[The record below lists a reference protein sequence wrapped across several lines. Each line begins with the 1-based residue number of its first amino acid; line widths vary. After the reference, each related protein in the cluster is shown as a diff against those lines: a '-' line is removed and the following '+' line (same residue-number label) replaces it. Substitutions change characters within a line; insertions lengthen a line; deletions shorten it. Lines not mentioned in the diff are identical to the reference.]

1 MADGVVEYIL
11 RLTDKTK
18 AGTRSAVQGS
28 EQLENQTKQTTQAVD
43 KLGDESA
50 QTSRQLDRMGKQSR
64 GTSAGLTGLSRGLGG
79 ALSSVSGLAGGVGGL
94 VAALGV
100 GALAGSLAAA
110 TRAMVDFGQ
119 EIADLRND
127 ITDASTRSGIAAD
140 TLQGLRLAAEGSGLS
155 FSALTGGLDQFG
167 RRMAVAAEGGNATA
181 EAFENL
187 GVKVRDEV
195 TGELRSADDVFRE
208 TLAQLNGMEKG
219 AERTAAANE
228 ILGRSGTKL
237 LQALS
242 GSQLEDF
249 VALTNEFGVNVGPD
263 AAQSA
268 GEWQR
273 ASAELTLVLDG
284 LKAELF
290 DLLGGS
296 DLLFTFGEAAI
307 LTFTT
312 IGGLISG
319 FVEGFESAS
328 QRIAAPIEA
337 MIQAVQSLVQA
348 LEALG
353 SGDFS
358 GGLRNLQD
366 ALSSVRD
373 AAAATPGAIA
383 TSLSGGVVESLLTAG
398 FRGAEAADTEGRRRV
413 ERLREIRG
421 SILAGGA
428 GETPEERAERIAEE
442 QRLEE
447 EERKRREASRR
458 AGGAAPAQAVDIDAQ
473 LAAMFGN
480 EILAT
485 SNRTIRQVSQVGRA
499 GGVVGVDLEAQRANQ
514 ATLDALVAET
524 RGGRFEAAQTG
535 IGVAGQVLGGD
546 LGGGISSVA
555 GAAGL
560 AGLGVAG
567 AAVSGLQF
575 IGEAGADGIRD
586 TLEGVKDGLIA
597 ALEALPELIGQ
608 VLPQFAITLVETLIP
623 ALISNAPD
631 IFKALLLELPLAIAS
646 AIARLLGLDRA
657 AEGVARFAG
666 QTEFRQNVAALGTVL
681 SGRDVTGAARDEL
694 RDGGDR
700 SQFGR
705 SAARTAS
712 DGQTNSARASDRLSV
727 MSRRRRRSAATVQ
740 TNPFDQLAQQFD
752 SQFGTFGRAQSTTIG
767 A

>member
-110 TRAMVDFGQ
+110 TRAMFDFGQ

-140 TLQGLRLAAEGSGLS
+140 TLQGLRLAAEGAGLS
-155 FSALTGGLDQFG
+155 FGSLFGGLDQLG
-167 RRMAVAAEGGNATA
+167 RRMVLAAEGGNATA
-181 EAFENL
+181 EAFAAL
-187 GVKVRDEV
+187 GVDVVDSA
-195 TGELRSADDVFRE
+195 GELRSVDSVFRE
-208 TLAQLNGMEKG
+208 TVNKLNSMENGAQKTALALDVF
-219 AERTAAANE
+219 
-228 ILGRSGTKL
+228 GRSGGKI

-242 GSQLEDF
+242 GSELADF
-249 VALTNEFGVNVGPD
+249 VALASEFGVNVGPK
-263 AAQSA
+263 AAESA
-268 GEWQR
+268 GKWQR
-273 ASAELTLVLDG
+273 ASEELSTVLKG
-284 LKAELF
+284 LKGRLF
-290 DLLGGS
+290 DAIGSS
-296 DLLFTFGEAAI
+296 DLLDDFSEGAILAFAAI
-307 LTFTT
+307 EGA
-312 IGGLISG
+312 IEG
-319 FVEGFESAS
+319 FSEGFENAFA
-328 QRIAAPIEA
+328 RMVAPFESLISSLSSLIEG
-337 MIQAVQSLVQA
+337 
-348 LEALG
+348 LEKLG
-353 SGDFS
+353 EGDFTGS
-358 GGLRNLQD
+358 LKSLENALD
-366 ALSSVRD
+366 AVVRAAKETPEAVASVLT
-373 AAAATPGAIA
+373 A
-383 TSLSGGVVESLLTAG
+383 GVVEAGFTAG
-398 FRGAEAADTEGRRRV
+398 FRGAERASTQGMADV
-413 ERLREIRG
+413 NRLRELR
-421 SILAGGA
+421 SRSRSAGTVE
-428 GETPEERAERIAEE
+428 ETPEERRARI
-442 QRLEE
+442 EE

-458 AGGAAPAQAVDIDAQ
+458 AGGAPPAQAVDIDAQ

-514 ATLDALVAET
+514 ATLDALTAET
-524 RGGRFEAAQTG
+524 RAGRLEAAQTG

-575 IGEAGADGIRD
+575 IGDAGAEGIRD

-608 VLPQFAITLVETLIP
+608 VLPQFAVSLVAELIP

-631 IFKALLLELPLAIAS
+631 IFKALLVDLPLAIAS

-681 SGRDVTGAARDEL
+681 SGRDVTGAAREEL
-694 RDGGDR
+694 RDGGNR

-712 DGQTNSARASDRLSV
+712 DGQASSARASDRLSV
-727 MSRRRRRSAATVQ
+727 MSSRRRRSAATVQ

>member
-28 EQLENQTKQTTQAVD
+28 QQLENQTEQTTRAVD

-64 GTSAGLTGLSRGLGG
+64 GTSAGLAGLSRGLGG
-79 ALSSVSGLAGGVGGL
+79 ALSSVSSLAGGVGGL

-181 EAFENL
+181 EAFEAL
-187 GVKVRDEV
+187 GVQV
-195 TGELRSADDVFRE
+195 TDSAGELRSADDVFRE

-296 DLLFTFGEAAI
+296 DLLFKFGEAAI

-348 LEALG
+348 PEALG

-366 ALSSVRD
+366 ALSSGRN

-458 AGGAAPAQAVDIDAQ
+458 AGGAPPVQAVDIDAQ

-524 RGGRFEAAQTG
+524 RAGRLEAAQTG

-608 VLPQFAITLVETLIP
+608 VLPQFAVSLVAELIP

>member
-64 GTSAGLTGLSRGLGG
+64 GTSAGLTGLTRGLGG

-110 TRAMVDFGQ
+110 TRAMFDFGQ

-181 EAFENL
+181 EAFEAL
-187 GVKVRDEV
+187 GVRV
-195 TGELRSADDVFRE
+195 TDSAGELRSADDVFRE

-296 DLLFTFGEAAI
+296 DLLFKFGEAAI

-366 ALSSVRD
+366 ALSSVRN

-458 AGGAAPAQAVDIDAQ
+458 AGGAPPAQAVDIDAQ

-514 ATLDALVAET
+514 ATLDALIAET
-524 RGGRFEAAQTG
+524 RAGRLEAAQTG

-586 TLEGVKDGLIA
+586 TLDGVKEGLIA

-608 VLPQFAITLVETLIP
+608 VLPQFAVSLVAELIP

>member
-28 EQLENQTKQTTQAVD
+28 QQLENQTKQTAQAVD
-43 KLGDESA
+43 QLGDESA

-64 GTSAGLTGLSRGLGG
+64 GTSAGLAGLSKGLGG
-79 ALSSVSGLAGGVGGL
+79 ALSSVSGLAGGLGGL

-100 GALAGSLAAA
+100 GALAGTLAAA
-110 TRAMVDFGQ
+110 TRAVFDFGQ
-119 EIADLRND
+119 EVADLRND

-155 FSALTGGLDQFG
+155 FSALTGSLDQFG
-167 RRMAVAAEGGNATA
+167 RRMAVAADGGNATA
-181 EAFENL
+181 EAFEAL
-187 GVKVRDEV
+187 GVRV
-195 TGELRSADDVFRE
+195 TDSAGNLRSADAVFRE
-208 TLAQLNGMEKG
+208 VLAQLNGMESG

-242 GSQLEDF
+242 GTELEDF

-263 AAQSA
+263 AAESA
-268 GEWQR
+268 GKWQR

-358 GGLRNLQD
+358 GGLQSLED
-366 ALSSVRD
+366 ALSSVQD
-373 AAAATPGAIA
+373 AAVATPGAIA
-383 TSLSGGVVESLLTAG
+383 SSLTGGIPEALLTAG

-413 ERLREIRG
+413 ERLRELRG
-421 SILAGGA
+421 GILAGGA
-428 GETPEERAERIAEE
+428 QGAVLPSDGPGGIGAGVDTPAATAAATQAAEA
-442 QRLEE
+442 
-447 EERKRREASRR
+447 ASRVFASGFAKDRAQLSDVLAAGARNLAEQQAVIAAEAAATR
-458 AGGAAPAQAVDIDAQ
+458 AGR
-473 LAAMFGN
+473 L
-480 EILAT
+480 
-485 SNRTIRQVSQVGRA
+485 
-499 GGVVGVDLEAQRANQ
+499 
-514 ATLDALVAET
+514 
-524 RGGRFEAAQTG
+524 EAAQTG
-535 IGVAGQVLGGD
+535 IGVAGQVLSGD

-555 GAAGL
+555 GAAGMP
-560 AGLGVAG
+560 GLGVAG

-575 IGEAGADGIRD
+575 IGQEGAEGIRD
-586 TLEGVKDGLIA
+586 TLDGVKDALVG

-608 VLPQFAITLVETLIP
+608 VLPQFAISLVETLIP
-623 ALISNAPD
+623 ALITNAPD
-631 IFKALLLELPLAIAS
+631 IFKALLVELPLAIAS
-646 AIARLLGLDRA
+646 ALAKLLGLDRA
-657 AEGVARFAG
+657 AEGVARFASE
-666 QTEFRQNVAALGTVL
+666 TEFRQNAAALFTVV
-681 SGRDVTGAARDEL
+681 SGRDVTGQAAQEL
-694 RDGGDR
+694 RDQGDASRFGGVATR
-700 SQFGR
+700 GR
-705 SAARTAS
+705 SAARTAA
-712 DGQTNSARASDRLSV
+712 DGQASSARASDRLSV
-727 MSRRRRRSAATVQ
+727 MSGRRRRRTTTVQ
-740 TNPFDQLAQQFD
+740 SNPFDDLAKQYD
-752 SQFGTFGRAQSTTIG
+752 SQYGTFGRAQSTTIG
-767 A
+767 AGA

>member
-1 MADGVVEYIL
+1 
-11 RLTDKTK
+11 
-18 AGTRSAVQGS
+18 
-28 EQLENQTKQTTQAVD
+28 
-43 KLGDESA
+43 
-50 QTSRQLDRMGKQSR
+50 
-64 GTSAGLTGLSRGLGG
+64 
-79 ALSSVSGLAGGVGGL
+79 
-94 VAALGV
+94 
-100 GALAGSLAAA
+100 
-110 TRAMVDFGQ
+110 MVDFGQ

-249 VALTNEFGVNVGPD
+249 VALTNEF
-263 AAQSA
+263 

>member
-28 EQLENQTKQTTQAVD
+28 QQLENQTEQTTRAVD

-64 GTSAGLTGLSRGLGG
+64 GTSAGLAGLSRGLGG
-79 ALSSVSGLAGGVGGL
+79 ALSSVSSLAGGVGGL

-181 EAFENL
+181 EAFEAL
-187 GVKVRDEV
+187 GVRV
-195 TGELRSADDVFRE
+195 TDSAGELRSADDVFRE

-296 DLLFTFGEAAI
+296 DLLFKFGEAAI

-366 ALSSVRD
+366 ALSSVRN

-421 SILAGGA
+421 NILAGGA

-458 AGGAAPAQAVDIDAQ
+458 AGGAPPAQAVDIDAQ
-473 LAAMFGN
+473 RAAMFGN

-485 SNRTIRQVSQVGRA
+485 SNRTICQVSQVGRA

-514 ATLDALVAET
+514 ATLDALIAET
-524 RGGRFEAAQTG
+524 RAGRLEAAQTG

-567 AAVSGLQF
+567 AAVSGFQF

-608 VLPQFAITLVETLIP
+608 VLPQFAVSLVAELIP

>member
-28 EQLENQTKQTTQAVD
+28 QQLENQTKQTTQAVD

-64 GTSAGLTGLSRGLGG
+64 GTSTGLAGLSRGLGG
-79 ALSSVSGLAGGVGGL
+79 ALSSVSSLAGGVGGL

-100 GALAGSLAAA
+100 GALAGTLAAA
-110 TRAMVDFGQ
+110 TRAMFDFGQ
-119 EIADLRND
+119 EVADLRND

-181 EAFENL
+181 EAFEAL
-187 GVKVRDEV
+187 GVRV
-195 TGELRSADDVFRE
+195 TDSAGELRSADAVFRE

-242 GSQLEDF
+242 GSELEDF

-263 AAQSA
+263 AADSA
-268 GEWQR
+268 GRWQR

-312 IGGLISG
+312 VGGLISG

-337 MIQAVQSLVQA
+337 MIEAIQSLLQG

-353 SGDFS
+353 SGDFA
-358 GGLRNLQD
+358 GGLESLQD

-373 AAAATPGAIA
+373 AAVSTPGAIA
-383 TSLSGGVVESLLTAG
+383 SGLTAGIPEALLTAG
-398 FRGAEAADTEGRRRV
+398 FRGAEAADTQGRARIQ
-413 ERLREIRG
+413 RLRDIRG
-421 SILAGGA
+421 RIL
-428 GETPEERAERIAEE
+428 
-442 QRLEE
+442 
-447 EERKRREASRR
+447 S
-458 AGGAAPAQAVDIDAQ
+458 GGAAGI
-473 LAAMFGN
+473 
-480 EILAT
+480 
-485 SNRTIRQVSQVGRA
+485 
-499 GGVVGVDLEAQRANQ
+499 DLEAEPPDEAQQIQQQRAAAAAEQ
-514 ATLDALVAET
+514 AQTRAELARAAAAAAGEVQRVGSSMFEFGEVLRAGAANVDGQLSDLQAALDAEAIAATAE
-524 RGGRFEAAQTG
+524 RRAARIEGVQTG
-535 IGVAGQVLGGD
+535 ISAAGQVLAGDVGGAISTGAGATGAAT
-546 LGGGISSVA
+546 LGAVGAAVGGLQQI
-555 GAAGL
+555 GAAGAEGIEDQL
-560 AGLGVAG
+560 N
-567 AAVSGLQF
+567 QF
-575 IGEAGADGIRD
+575 R
-586 TLEGVKDGLIA
+586 KQLIA
-597 ALEALPELIGQ
+597 GVEALPELIGE
-608 VLPQFAITLVETLIP
+608 VLPQFAVDLVATLIP
-623 ALISNAPD
+623 ALIEAGPEILKS
-631 IFKALLLELPLAIAS
+631 LLIELPQTLAE
-646 AIARLLGLDRA
+646 AIGEVFREIFVGPRSERGERLGRA
-657 AEGVARFAG
+657 AGAVGGLTFGSVGAVLGSRVGERVGAG
-666 QTEFRQNVAALGTVL
+666 AQ
-681 SGRDVTGAARDEL
+681 DVIESVRASR
-694 RDGGDR
+694 
-700 SQFGR
+700 GR
-705 SAARTAS
+705 SAARTAA
-712 DGQTNSARASDRLSV
+712 DGQASTARASDRLSV
-727 MSRRRRRSAATVQ
+727 MSRRRRRSTATVQ
-740 TNPFDQLAQQFD
+740 SNPFDQLAQQFD

>member
-1 MADGVVEYIL
+1 MF
-11 RLTDKTK
+11 
-18 AGTRSAVQGS
+18 
-28 EQLENQTKQTTQAVD
+28 
-43 KLGDESA
+43 
-50 QTSRQLDRMGKQSR
+50 
-64 GTSAGLTGLSRGLGG
+64 
-79 ALSSVSGLAGGVGGL
+79 
-94 VAALGV
+94 
-100 GALAGSLAAA
+100 
-110 TRAMVDFGQ
+110 DFGQ
-119 EIADLRND
+119 EVADLRND

-195 TGELRSADDVFRE
+195 TGELRSADAVFRE

-242 GSQLEDF
+242 GSELEDF

-263 AAQSA
+263 AADSA
-268 GEWQR
+268 GRWQR

-312 IGGLISG
+312 VGGLISG

-337 MIQAVQSLVQA
+337 MIEAIQSLLQG

-353 SGDFS
+353 SGDFA
-358 GGLRNLQD
+358 GGLESLQD
-366 ALSSVRD
+366 ALSSVRS
-373 AAAATPGAIA
+373 AAASTPGAIA
-383 TSLSGGVVESLLTAG
+383 SGLTAGIPEALLTAG
-398 FRGAEAADTEGRRRV
+398 FRGAEAADTQGRARIQ
-413 ERLREIRG
+413 RLREVRG
-421 SILAGGA
+421 RIL
-428 GETPEERAERIAEE
+428 E
-442 QRLEE
+442 
-447 EERKRREASRR
+447 
-458 AGGAAPAQAVDIDAQ
+458 GGAAGIDLEAEAPDEAQQIQQQRAAAAAEQAQ
-473 LAAMFGN
+473 TRADLARA
-480 EILAT
+480 AAAA
-485 SNRTIRQVSQVGRA
+485 A
-499 GGVVGVDLEAQRANQ
+499 GGVQRVGSSMFEFGEVLRAGAANVDGQLSDLQ
-514 ATLDALVAET
+514 AALDA
-524 RGGRFEAAQTG
+524 EAIAATADRRAARIEGVQTG
-535 IGVAGQVLGGD
+535 ISAAGQVLAGDVGGA
-546 LGGGISSVA
+546 IST
-555 GAAGL
+555 GAAATG
-560 AGLGVAG
+560 AATLGAVG
-567 AAVSGLQF
+567 AAVGGLQQ
-575 IGEAGADGIRD
+575 IGAVGAEGIED
-586 TLEGVKDGLIA
+586 KLEQFRKQLIA
-597 ALEALPELIGQ
+597 GIEALPELIGE
-608 VLPQFAITLVETLIP
+608 VLPQFAVDLVATLIP
-623 ALISNAPD
+623 ALIEASPEILKSILVD
-631 IFKALLLELPLAIAS
+631 LPV
-646 AIARLLGLDRA
+646 AIARALGEILRDAFGRGENRGRNIGATIGGVGGFILAGPAGAVAGAGAGA
-657 AEGVARFAG
+657 AVGAATQDIIEGV
-666 QTEFRQNVAALGTVL
+666 
-681 SGRDVTGAARDEL
+681 
-694 RDGGDR
+694 R
-700 SQFGR
+700 SERGR

-712 DGQTNSARASDRLSV
+712 DGQASTARASDRLSV